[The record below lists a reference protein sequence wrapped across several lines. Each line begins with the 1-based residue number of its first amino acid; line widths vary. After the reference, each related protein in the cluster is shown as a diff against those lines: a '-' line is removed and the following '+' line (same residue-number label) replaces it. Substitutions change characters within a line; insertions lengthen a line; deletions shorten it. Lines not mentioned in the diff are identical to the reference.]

1 MVTAKRASALLI
13 AALVPLLSIVL
24 FAGGKAQK
32 AAGAAETRASTAAT
46 PSATEFA
53 AEFIGVTNQY
63 AKEHG
68 DTGRAGHAHCVQ
80 AAPGRYMCA
89 YRVTRNGTSMT
100 RNGTW
105 TCHLMQARWTPDQA
119 STITVTL
126 AGRTGTCTTLK
137 EAIRSLG

>member
-1 MVTAKRASALLI
+1 MVTAKRALALLT
-13 AALVPLLSIVL
+13 AVLVPLLAIVL
-24 FAGGKAQK
+24 LAGGNAQK
-32 AAGAAETRASTAAT
+32 AAGAAETKASTPAT
-46 PSATEFA
+46 PSAAEFA

-63 AKEHG
+63 AKEHS

-89 YRVTRNGTSMT
+89 YRVTRNGTS
-100 RNGTW
+100 R
-105 TCHLMQARWTPDQA
+105 CHLMQARWTPDQA

-126 AGRTGTCTTLK
+126 AGRTARCTTLK

>member
-1 MVTAKRASALLI
+1 MVTAKRALALLT
-13 AALVPLLSIVL
+13 AALVPLLAIVL
-24 FAGGKAQK
+24 LAGGNALK
-32 AAGAAETRASTAAT
+32 AAAAAEPKAPSAAT
-46 PSATEFA
+46 PSAAQFA

-68 DTGRAGHAHCVQ
+68 DTGRAGHANCVQ
-80 AAPGRYMCA
+80 ASPGHYMCA
-89 YRVTRNGTSMT
+89 YRVTRNGTS
-100 RNGTW
+100 

-126 AGRTGTCTTLK
+126 AGRTARCTTLK